1 MPLVGEGKGKDNR
14 LFVFLDGLEFIG
26 GETAYREVLAPLL
39 PYGSY
44 RYYKNRLEERELLLE
59 RISMAHAVFLDW
71 SHLTPEVLR
80 RCERLEIVSYIGV
93 GAANFVD
100 LEEATRLGIA
110 VTNTP
115 DYGNRSVAEHALG
128 LLLAVARHIAR
139 GDRDLRRGEWTSW
152 SREGIQLEG
161 RRIGILGLGAV
172 GCEMARLC
180 RALGMEVFYHDP
192 RRRPEME
199 GVAKYLDFDGLF
211 SSCEIIS
218 LHVALTPETVNL
230 VGRRELDLM
239 PEGAILINTSRGEV
253 LDLRALAEALRSG
266 KLRGAGLDN
275 FPGEPTPDLG
285 ELVGLENVVMTPHIA
300 FNTREAKDRMTEI
313 AVDNVVS
320 FYRGTPKNVMNPEYS
335 TRARYRP
342 DGSQDAFEA

>member
-1 MPLVGEGKGKDNR
+1 MPLAGEGVGKGNR

-39 PYGSY
+39 AHGSY
-44 RYYKNRLEERELLLE
+44 RYYKNRIEERDLLLE
-59 RISMAHAVFLDW
+59 RISIAHAVFLDW
-71 SHLTPEVLR
+71 SRLTPEVLR
-80 RCERLEIVSYIGV
+80 RCQNLEIVSYIGV

-152 SREGIQLEG
+152 SREGIQLKG
-161 RRIGILGLGAV
+161 RRIGLLGLGAV
-172 GCEMARLC
+172 GGEMARLC
-180 RALGMEVFYHDP
+180 QSLGMRVFYHDP
-192 RRRPEME
+192 RRRPQME
-199 GVAKYLDFDGLF
+199 KVATYLSFDELF
-211 SSCEIIS
+211 KSCEIVS
-218 LHVALTPETVNL
+218 LHVPLTPETVNL
-230 VGRRELDLM
+230 VGKRELELM

-253 LDLRALAEALRSG
+253 LDLKALVVALKSG

-275 FPGEPTPDLG
+275 FPGEPTPDLS

-313 AVDNVVS
+313 AVENVVS
-320 FYRGTPKNVMNPEYS
+320 FYGGNPKNVMNPEYA
-335 TRARYRP
+335 TRARYRLG
-342 DGSQDAFEA
+342 DT